1 MKRYIFY
8 IYLFQ
13 MIKILNKLLFSL
25 SLYFIK
31 IYVDN
36 KKIISLF
43 QSRLGV
49 FYDDII
55 VCLWII
61 VC

>member
-36 KKIISLF
+36 KKLYHCF
-43 QSRLGV
+43 KV
-49 FYDDII
+49 D
-55 VCLWII
+55 
-61 VC
+61 